1 MAVKPSLGLLSSD
14 SFRFHVQIFPT
25 PYHAVMISLVRY
37 NAMCPPGPDLVDR
50 FKAETTLQ
58 PEQDT

>member
-1 MAVKPSLGLLSSD
+1 MPC
-14 SFRFHVQIFPT
+14 
-25 PYHAVMISLVRY
+25 HAVMVSVVRY

-58 PEQDT
+58 LEQDT